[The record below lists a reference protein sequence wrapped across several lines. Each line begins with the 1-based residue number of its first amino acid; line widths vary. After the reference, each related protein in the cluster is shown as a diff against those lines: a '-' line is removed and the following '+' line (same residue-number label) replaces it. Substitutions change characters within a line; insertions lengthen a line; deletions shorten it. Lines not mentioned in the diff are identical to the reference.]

1 MNIAP
6 ILAMNGIL
14 VVLTILL
21 LIADRLLVSYG
32 ECKITLRRGDE
43 KQEFTVQGGNSLL
56 SGLVENKIEISSS

>member
-21 LIADRLLVSYG
+21 LIADKLLVNYG
-32 ECKITLRRGDE
+32 ECKISVREGDK
-43 KQEFTVQGGNSLL
+43 KQEFTVQGGNTLL
-56 SGLVENKIEISSS
+56 SALIEHKIEISSC